1 MDTDTV
7 QRLLH
12 LGYGI
17 VFRVGIL
24 AYLALV
30 PGLLLR
36 IVMLGLCVSQCDV
49 GSVCVTV

>member
-1 MDTDTV
+1 M
-7 QRLLH
+7 
-12 LGYGI
+12 

-24 AYLALV
+24 SYLVLV

-36 IVMLGLCVSQCDV
+36 IVMLGLCVSQYDA